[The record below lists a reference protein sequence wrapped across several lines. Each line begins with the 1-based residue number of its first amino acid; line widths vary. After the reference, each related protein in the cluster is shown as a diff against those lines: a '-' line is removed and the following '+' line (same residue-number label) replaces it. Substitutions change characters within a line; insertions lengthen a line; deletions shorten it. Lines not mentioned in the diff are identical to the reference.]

1 MRLVEDGAVSAL
13 CEDANGRRSRVNLL
27 LVGDQPAGTWVL
39 VHIDSAVRVLD
50 PAEAGLISDA
60 LSGLAAALDG
70 RPTEA
75 LAGYRDALRRW
86 RDLGLPWDEALAG
99 IDMALLLDPTDPDVA
114 AAVASSRA
122 ILERL
127 GARPFLER
135 LDRAQQPGGRPV
147 ARRLPATEATPSA

>member
-70 RPTEA
+70 RPT
-75 LAGYRDALRRW
+75 DDFF
-86 RDLGLPWDEALAG
+86 RDLIDREPQLPDFLRPAAG
-99 IDMALLLDPTDPDVA
+99 GD
-114 AAVASSRA
+114 
-122 ILERL
+122 
-127 GARPFLER
+127 G
-135 LDRAQQPGGRPV
+135 
-147 ARRLPATEATPSA
+147 